1 MSARKPAVAA
11 RKPAGAVAA
20 KPAARPAAGA
30 KPAAKPVGVKK
41 VIMRELEVDMGDAG
55 DAWYEFLGEGQTRYV
70 MVYEQTQGRNAQQ
83 KVVRI
88 GEPYMKGNT
97 LGMFSRTGINLTR
110 EQFEELL
117 SKQDEILAAFDG
129 ESVEEE

>member
-1 MSARKPAVAA
+1 MSAKKPVVAVRKSV
-11 RKPAGAVAA
+11 G
-20 KPAARPAAGA
+20 AGA
-30 KPAAKPVGVKK
+30 KPVAVQKKPAAPK
-41 VIMRELEVDMGDAG
+41 VAPRVIVRELEVDMGDAG
-55 DAWYEFLGEGQTRYV
+55 DAWYEFLGKGQSRYV

-88 GEPYMKGNT
+88 GEPFMKGDT

-117 SKQDEILAAFDG
+117 SKQEEILAAF
-129 ESVEEE
+129 EA